1 MVRFRVVH
9 TCNECANVKAFL
21 GVGVIVGGGGLR
33 GPGNIRV
40 LVQGILGRSEKEAF
54 VGNA

>member
-1 MVRFRVVH
+1 MWYVSAW
-9 TCNECANVKAFL
+9 CNECANVKAFL